1 MGEAALT
8 QAMGAA
14 LGLELDQ
21 ATLDDFFGGLDPIL
35 TEWSLN
41 PADDPRGQLRFGSWV
56 HSGSAALSALVK
68 RLGGPACAEL
78 ASQAPHDDL
87 EGVGLGFRAG
97 AEPSFRWWQLSRPG
111 HGERLFDVAQSLAG
125 ADVDR
130 AALDDLAA
138 CCGGPRRTTA
148 LGVEADDGALVRHT
162 VYFSVLSAWTAVR
175 VVERIGALPTDPARR
190 FFRELLG
197 IGGGDDEDDDDNAR
211 RWPKVW
217 IGRSLGRGGGWKF
230 YWFARGAA
238 VRPSDDAL
246 LDLVEAGPDARAAFA
261 AFRSQAEAS
270 PAVQLVG
277 LTFRDGASSTTAPS
291 WTLYLASR

>member
-14 LGLELDQ
+14 LGLELDR

-56 HSGSAALSALVK
+56 HPGSAALSALVK

-78 ASQAPHDDL
+78 ASRAPHDDDDL

-97 AEPSFRWWQLSRPG
+97 ARPSFRWWQLSRPG
-111 HGERLFDVAQSLAG
+111 HGERLFDVAQSLAS
-125 ADVDR
+125 ADADR
-130 AALDDLAA
+130 AALDDLAT
-138 CCGGPRRTTA
+138 CCGGPRRMCA
-148 LGVEADDGALVRHT
+148 LGVESDGGALVRHT

-197 IGGGDDEDDDDNAR
+197 VGDDDDKR

-217 IGRSLGRGGGWKF
+217 IGRSVGRGGGWKF

-246 LDLVEAGPDARAAFA
+246 LDLVEAGPGARAAFA
-261 AFRSQAEAS
+261 AFRSEAAAS

-277 LTFRDGASSTTAPS
+277 LTFRDGASAAAAPS